1 MFAVPWPGTPGK
13 TLCLNLKLPLSRPIR
28 ASTPAVSPG
37 LSSATALDTKGAA
50 CSAVRQSSG
59 SVAPAH
65 VSDVGIMALIAA
77 TMSTPLPV
85 PVVPAPGAAAVAVA
99 ACLTARGEAVAS
111 PLRRRAEKVCARIA
125 VSSR

>member
-1 MFAVPWPGTPGK
+1 
-13 TLCLNLKLPLSRPIR
+13 
-28 ASTPAVSPG
+28 
-37 LSSATALDTKGAA
+37 
-50 CSAVRQSSG
+50 
-59 SVAPAH
+59 

-111 PLRRRAEKVCARIA
+111 PLRRRAEKVCARIV